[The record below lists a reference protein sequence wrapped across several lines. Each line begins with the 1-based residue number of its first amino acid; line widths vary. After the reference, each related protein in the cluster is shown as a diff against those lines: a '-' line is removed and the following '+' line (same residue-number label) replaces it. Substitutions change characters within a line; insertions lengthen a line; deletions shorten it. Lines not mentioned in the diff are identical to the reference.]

1 MEATI
6 HNHSKFGR
14 PMDRERDGHGGGGQL
29 FVVRRE
35 GDFERGL
42 LSEKGHNNN
51 YLTFKPAD
59 LFARILGDDVLD
71 LNQALFE
78 FRGQAVE
85 HLMVLDD
92 EGLQR
97 HYGEVNRRFE
107 VIRDPLM
114 SLTNYCNKGFDGL
127 FDEALAVADGWE
139 KEGSGEGEEEPE
151 AAEAFGPSGP
161 EAYETVRQRNLAEG
175 VLTAAGCEQG
185 YVAFQSCPLYGR
197 VVGEIIYTFND
208 ALRRVEGRT
217 PQYIA
222 AGQVENVR
230 RYYVGLIRGLKP
242 LRREM
247 REAAS
252 FCRAGVG

>member
-51 YLTFKPAD
+51 FLTFKPAD
-59 LFARILGDDVLD
+59 LFMRILGDDVLD

-78 FRGQAVE
+78 FRGKAVE

-92 EGLQR
+92 DGLQR
-97 HYGEVNRRFE
+97 HYGELHKRFE
-107 VIRDPLM
+107 VIRDRLM
-114 SLTNYCNKGFDGL
+114 VLTDYCNKGFDGL
-127 FDEALAVADGWE
+127 FDEAVAIADGWE
-139 KEGSGEGEEEPE
+139 AGGSGEDDGKPE
-151 AAEAFGPSGP
+151 AAQPFGPSGP
-161 EAYETVRQRNLAEG
+161 DAYEAVRRRNLDEG
-175 VLTAAGCEQG
+175 VLTEAGCEQG

-217 PQYIA
+217 PQYLA

-230 RYYVGLIRGLKP
+230 RYYVGLVRGLKP
-242 LRREM
+242 LRGEM

-252 FCRAGVG
+252 FCRASVG